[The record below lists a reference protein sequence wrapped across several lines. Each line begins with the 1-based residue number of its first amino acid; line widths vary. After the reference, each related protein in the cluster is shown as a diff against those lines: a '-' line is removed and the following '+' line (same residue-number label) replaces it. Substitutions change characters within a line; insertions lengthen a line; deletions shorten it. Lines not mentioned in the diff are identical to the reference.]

1 MNRARARCT
10 AILLAAAVA
19 SAGLAL
25 VPTEV
30 AAADKE
36 GRFAVK
42 GAGAASCGR
51 FVDLRAKKSPSALA
65 FAGWLQGYLTAY
77 NQFSD
82 DTYDV
87 VSWESAE
94 VLLRAIAQY
103 CEKNRDKKFY
113 IAVAGLAN
121 SLKPDRLKT
130 LSERVKAENGDR
142 TVSVYREVLRRV
154 QRALAERGFYF
165 GQIDG
170 LYGPN
175 TRLGIEAFQ
184 RAEKIAVTGLPD
196 QVTLLRLLP

>member
-1 MNRARARCT
+1 MSLSRLRAI
-10 AILLAAAVA
+10 AILLAAAALIVA
-19 SAGLAL
+19 GAA
-25 VPTEV
+25 E
-30 AAADKE
+30 AADQE

-51 FVDLRAKKSPSALA
+51 FVDLRAKKSPSVLA
-65 FAGWLQGYLTAY
+65 FAGWLQGYLTAF

-87 VSWESAE
+87 VSWEGTE

-113 IAVAGLAN
+113 IAAAGLAN
-121 SLKPDRLKT
+121 TLKPDRLKT
-130 LSERVKAENGDR
+130 MSERIKAENGGHA
-142 TVSVYREVLRRV
+142 VSVYREVLRRV
-154 QRALAERGFYF
+154 QKALAERGFYF

-184 RAEKIAVTGLPD
+184 RAEKITVTGLPD